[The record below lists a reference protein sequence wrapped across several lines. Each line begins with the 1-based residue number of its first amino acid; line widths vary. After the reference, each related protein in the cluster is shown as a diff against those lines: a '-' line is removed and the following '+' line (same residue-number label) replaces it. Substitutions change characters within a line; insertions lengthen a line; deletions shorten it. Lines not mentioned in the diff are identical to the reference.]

1 MQPVH
6 AFFLNAGAGANNP
19 EQVEAHLAA
28 QLAPFLDL
36 LFNRTPV
43 QMPEIPQQFRAD
55 LEQLDRDIAGGA
67 LARHFNID
75 TARKQITPRT
85 DAANHL
91 FIFANMVKDEPAIAK
106 YLNGEGG
113 TGCEQ

>member
-1 MQPVH
+1 MNPER
-6 AFFLNAGAGANNP
+6 AFFLNAGAAGNNR
-19 EQVEAHLAA
+19 EQIEAHLAA
-28 QLAPFLDL
+28 KITPFLDL
-36 LFNRTPV
+36 LFNRTPAKL
-43 QMPEIPQQFRAD
+43 PPLPAEFRGD
-55 LEQLDRDIAGGA
+55 LEQLDADIARGELG
-67 LARHFNID
+67 RHFHID

-91 FIFANMVKDEPAIAK
+91 LIFADMVKDEPAIAK